1 MNTVTLGLFCIV
13 ICLIEINAG
22 AVLTV
27 KPQTVTV
34 KPQTVNKKNTTPVH
48 QEQPSFWRRMW
59 NSVTSMFG
67 SSDSSS
73 ETKTKDNN
81 NPNPSTAVAESL
93 SLKERIMNKFNSIF
107 GEEEYNPPQ
116 NSDFTERLWML
127 FKHCFLNFKNLA
139 KIFSI

>member
-59 NSVTSMFG
+59 NSA
-67 SSDSSS
+67 